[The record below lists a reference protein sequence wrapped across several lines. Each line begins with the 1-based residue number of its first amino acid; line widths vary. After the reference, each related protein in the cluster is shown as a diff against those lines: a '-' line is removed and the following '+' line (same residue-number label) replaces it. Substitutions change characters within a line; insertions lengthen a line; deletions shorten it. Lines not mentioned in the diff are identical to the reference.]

1 VGYFGPKIEAER
13 DETLSQYL
21 QNVIRRLNYHGKN
34 NPALSA
40 GITSS
45 MRITVY
51 FKLRTRLP
59 VFLPVEHEN
68 LALTA

>member
-1 VGYFGPKIEAER
+1 MNFEPV
-13 DETLSQYL
+13 
-21 QNVIRRLNYHGKN
+21 HGKN

-45 MRITVY
+45 MIFMLQAQDFFALRARITVY

-59 VFLPVEHEN
+59 VFLPEEHEN
-68 LALTA
+68 PALTA

>member
-1 VGYFGPKIEAER
+1 LHVLGDLKNKS
-13 DETLSQYL
+13 L
-21 QNVIRRLNYHGKN
+21 HGKK

-45 MRITVY
+45 MIFMLQAQDFPALRARITVY
-51 FKLRTRLP
+51 FKFRTRLL

-68 LALTA
+68 PALTA